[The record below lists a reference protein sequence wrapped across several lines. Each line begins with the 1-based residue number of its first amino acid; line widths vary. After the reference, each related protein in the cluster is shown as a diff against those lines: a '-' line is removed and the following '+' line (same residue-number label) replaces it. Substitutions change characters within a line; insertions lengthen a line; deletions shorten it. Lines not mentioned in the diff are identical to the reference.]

1 MADVWGFP
9 RRIHYTFFQLP
20 RCSLRDSPF
29 PLSVLEQSL
38 SLQKP
43 GQSPKGTGLED
54 LGPAFLSTSPP
65 PILPATPASPWRTI
79 QLLRHKLPEL
89 SHFRGPFPRLELT
102 HPPPQVLHPLIQ
114 ASHLRP
120 SASSPSSA
128 FAWILL
134 VHLTCPSHLLTSFSS
149 CSVPPEK
156 MNALA
161 PGQGI
166 LKGTSFTP
174 PNTHPGTT
182 VASNLCPST

>member
-29 PLSVLEQSL
+29 PLSVLEQSP

-43 GQSPKGTGLED
+43 GQSPKGPGIED

-79 QLLRHKLPEL
+79 QLLRHKLPEC

-102 HPPPQVLHPLIQ
+102 HPPTSLT
-114 ASHLRP
+114 STN
-120 SASSPSSA
+120 SSIPPPALSLPPSSA
-128 FAWILL
+128 FAWVLL

-149 CSVPPEK
+149 FFVPPEK
-156 MNALA
+156 TNAPHSRAGNFKRHLVH
-161 PGQGI
+161 PSEHSSCHHYC
-166 LKGTSFTP
+166 LKPLS
-174 PNTHPGTT
+174 
-182 VASNLCPST
+182 V